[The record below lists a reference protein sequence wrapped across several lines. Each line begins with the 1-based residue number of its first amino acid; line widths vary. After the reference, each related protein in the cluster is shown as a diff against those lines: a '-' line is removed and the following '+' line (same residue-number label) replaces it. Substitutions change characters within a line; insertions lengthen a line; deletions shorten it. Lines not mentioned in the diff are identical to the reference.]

1 MDVITKIEN
10 KNQSPIA
17 LTIGSFDGIHFG
29 HQKIINDLI
38 AYSKKNGLRSAL
50 MTFMPSPKSY
60 FTGKNNQIMGLREK
74 VNYLSELN
82 LDVFILCK
90 FNKFFEK
97 ITAEH
102 FLDQMLIDKLN
113 VKSIFVGKDFKFGH
127 QRRGSIDLLNRY
139 HENKDIELV
148 TFEPITKENER
159 VSSSLIREKIINNDF
174 KSVEKLLCRN
184 LSVSGNVFH
193 GDKMGR
199 TIDFPTINIKYKSS
213 LLNGVYEVTT
223 LHKGK
228 QYIGL
233 ANIGL
238 KPTVKGINR
247 QFEAYLLDFKEN
259 VYGEYMK
266 FDILSKVRDTMKF
279 KSLEDLQLQIKTDI
293 KNLLE
298 LQKKK

>member
-1 MDVITKIEN
+1 MDVLTKIEN

-74 VNYLSELN
+74 VNYLNELN

-127 QRRGSIDLLNRY
+127 QRRG
-139 HENKDIELV
+139 
-148 TFEPITKENER
+148 
-159 VSSSLIREKIINNDF
+159 
-174 KSVEKLLCRN
+174 
-184 LSVSGNVFH
+184 
-193 GDKMGR
+193 
-199 TIDFPTINIKYKSS
+199 KYRF
-213 LLNGVYEVTT
+213 T
-223 LHKGK
+223 
-228 QYIGL
+228 
-233 ANIGL
+233 
-238 KPTVKGINR
+238 
-247 QFEAYLLDFKEN
+247 
-259 VYGEYMK
+259 
-266 FDILSKVRDTMKF
+266 
-279 KSLEDLQLQIKTDI
+279 
-293 KNLLE
+293 
-298 LQKKK
+298 